1 MLLSL
6 NAGHL
11 PKNKVIYFKH
21 LVVYYDNIE
30 KVKYRGRERYH
41 INAKII
47 SGQILLP
54 KESQYM
60 SESVE

>member
-1 MLLSL
+1 MVLSL

-11 PKNKVIYFKH
+11 PENKVTYFKD
-21 LVVYYDNIE
+21 LVVCYVNIE
-30 KVKYRGRERYH
+30 KVKYRGQERYH

-47 SGQILLP
+47 SRKILLP

-60 SESVE
+60 SEFVE